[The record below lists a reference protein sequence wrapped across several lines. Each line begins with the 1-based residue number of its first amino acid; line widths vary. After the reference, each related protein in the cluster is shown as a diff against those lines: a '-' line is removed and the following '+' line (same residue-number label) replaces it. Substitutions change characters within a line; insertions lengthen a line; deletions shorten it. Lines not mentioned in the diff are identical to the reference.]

1 MAPTN
6 KDACLSDVGFIMDM
20 SGSVGE
26 NWKDEKKFVKR
37 LVKTMNISPRGGHA
51 AITAF
56 SSHAELMIKFSDHT
70 TSPGFESAI
79 DALPYWG
86 GDTRIESALK
96 VAHDEMFQK
105 SNGMRSIASKT
116 LVLITDGQQ
125 VGIKYSQWATTFRI
139 AQIRRIVVG
148 VGNVS
153 RADLRD
159 LVDFKS
165 DLHIAKSFE
174 ELQSADFM
182 RRFLLCDDGK

>member
-1 MAPTN
+1 M
-6 KDACLSDVGFIMDM
+6 
-20 SGSVGE
+20 
-26 NWKDEKKFVKR
+26 
-37 LVKTMNISPRGGHA
+37 HY
-51 AITAF
+51 
-56 SSHAELMIKFSDHT
+56 T
-70 TSPGFESAI
+70 TSAF
-79 DALPYWG
+79 LY
-86 GDTRIESALK
+86 
-96 VAHDEMFQK
+96 QK

-182 RRFLLCDDGK
+182 RRFSLCDNGK